1 MDPPPDAAVGVD
13 LDAERLDV
21 VSTIRT
27 AREVTKVE
35 LNLVPALIQAHRHSA
50 DERLHSRR

>member
-50 DERLHSRR
+50 DKRLHSRG